1 MPHNLVLMAQ
11 GTPAAA
17 VLAAGGAAGLA
28 YYLVVTGKLTID
40 TGWGRRVRP
49 LGPFSVEVTAPAG
62 TVFDVIA
69 GPYLSRTP
77 RAMAGKLRVV
87 ERGEGMVLAEHYTPV
102 HGGRLTATTLETVT
116 FDPPHR
122 VRFRLVRGPVPHVAE
137 EFTLT
142 ERRGVTDLAYSGELG
157 TDFGIAGLWWGGQVA
172 KAWEAAVRAS
182 FASIRAEAERRAR
195 PSASNP

>member
-1 MPHNLVLMAQ
+1 MPAVC
-11 GTPAAA
+11 GT
-17 VLAAGGAAGLA
+17 AGLL
-28 YYLVVTGKLTID
+28 YYLAVTGKLTVD

-49 LGPFSVEVTAPAG
+49 LGPFSVKVAAPVG

-69 GPYLSRTP
+69 APYLGRTP

-87 ERGEGMVLAEHYTPV
+87 EQAEGMVLAEHYTPV

-116 FDPPHR
+116 FDRPHR
-122 VRFRLVRGPVPHVAE
+122 VGFRLVRGPVPHVAE

-142 ERRGVTDLAYSGELG
+142 EHDGVTALAYSGELG
-157 TDFGIAGLWWGGQVA
+157 ADFGITGQWWGGQVA

-182 FASIRAEAERRAR
+182 FASIQAEAERRAKTQYR
-195 PSASNP
+195 PS

>member
-1 MPHNLVLMAQ
+1 MPAVC
-11 GTPAAA
+11 GT
-17 VLAAGGAAGLA
+17 AGLL
-28 YYLVVTGKLTID
+28 YYLAVTGKLTVD

-49 LGPFSVEVTAPAG
+49 LGPFSVKVAAPVG

-69 GPYLSRTP
+69 APYLGRTP

-87 ERGEGMVLAEHYTPV
+87 EQAEGMVLAEHYTPV

-116 FDPPHR
+116 FDRPHR
-122 VRFRLVRGPVPHVAE
+122 VGFRLVRGPVPHVAE

-142 ERRGVTDLAYSGELG
+142 EHEDVTALAYSGELG
-157 TDFGIAGLWWGGQVA
+157 TDFGIAGQWWGGQVA

-182 FASIRAEAERRAR
+182 LASIQAEAERRTK
-195 PSASNP
+195 PSTTRRNTPS

>member
-1 MPHNLVLMAQ
+1 MAR
-11 GTPAAA
+11 GAAAAAVPAAA
-17 VLAAGGAAGLA
+17 GAAGLL
-28 YYLVVTGKLTID
+28 YYLVVTGRLTAD

-49 LGPFSVEVTAPAG
+49 LGPFSVEVAAPVG

-69 GPYLSRTP
+69 APYLGKIP

-87 ERGEGMVLAEHYTPV
+87 ERGDGMVLAEHYTPV

-116 FDPPHR
+116 FDRPRR
-122 VRFRLVRGPVPHVAE
+122 VSFRLVRGPVPHVAE

-142 ERRGVTDLAYSGELG
+142 ERRGVTALAYSGELG
-157 TDFGIAGLWWGGQVA
+157 TDFGIAGQWWGGQVA

-182 FASIRAEAERRAR
+182 FASIRSEAERRAR
-195 PSASNP
+195 PSAASH

>member
-1 MPHNLVLMAQ
+1 MC
-11 GTPAAA
+11 
-17 VLAAGGAAGLA
+17 GAAGLL
-28 YYLVVTGKLTID
+28 YYLVITGRLTVD

-49 LGPFSVEVTAPAG
+49 LGPFSVEVAAPAG

-69 GPYLSRTP
+69 APYLGRTP
-77 RAMAGKLRVV
+77 RAVPGKLRVR

-116 FDPPHR
+116 FDRPHR
-122 VRFRLVRGPVPHVAE
+122 VGFRLVRGPVPHVAE

-142 ERRGVTDLAYSGELG
+142 EHDDVTALAYTGELG
-157 TDFGIAGLWWGGQVA
+157 TDFGIAGQWWGGQVA

-182 FASIRAEAERRAR
+182 LASIQAEAERRAK
-195 PSASNP
+195 PSTTRRNTPS